1 MTGIKQTHRQKVF
14 KKLNSDK
21 FIQQFIC
28 SYYLYIKKKADI
40 YQRFPDELLDCKTRK
55 PYLNNANNLGRIFEF
70 IDLALQIQKLLNEAN
85 ETLKKINR
93 SPLLI
98 Q

>member
-1 MTGIKQTHRQKVF
+1 MTEIKQTHHQKVF

-40 YQRFPDELLDCKTRK
+40 YQRFPDELLDCRTRK
-55 PYLNNANNLGRIFEF
+55 FYLNNANNLSRIFEF
-70 IDLALQIQKLLNEAN
+70 IDFALQIQKLLNETN
-85 ETLKKINR
+85 ETLKKINK
-93 SPLLI
+93 SPPLI